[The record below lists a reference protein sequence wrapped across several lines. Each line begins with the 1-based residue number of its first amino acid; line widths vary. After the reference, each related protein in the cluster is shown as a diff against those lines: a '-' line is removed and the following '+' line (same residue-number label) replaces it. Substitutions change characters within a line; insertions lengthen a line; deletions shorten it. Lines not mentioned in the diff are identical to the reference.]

1 MLKKKLIEEVEKKGA
16 DCAFVIKNLKTG
28 ESWSYQEES
37 IIRSASL
44 IKVFIMA
51 EAVRRVRKGTLALDS
66 EINVDD
72 DDIVSFSV
80 LEFMKPR
87 AYQLEELLRLMI
99 VYSDN
104 TATNVL
110 IDELGMDSINECIKT
125 MGFEKTVLQRKM
137 MDFEAASSGRE
148 NYTSPKEMA
157 DFMQRLY
164 DGELIGG
171 VSDEFMLDVMK
182 GQADE
187 TMMRDYLPDEIPIAR
202 KSGELDCLDH
212 DIAVVFGTY
221 TDYIYCFFVWN
232 AESNNEARA
241 ALARTSKIV
250 FDFFEDR

>member
-1 MLKKKLIEEVEKKGA
+1 MLKQKLIAEAENTGA
-16 DCAFVIKNLKTG
+16 ECAFVIRNLKTG
-28 ESWSYQEES
+28 DSWNYQES
-37 IIRSASL
+37 RKIKSASL
-44 IKVFIMA
+44 IKVFVMS
-51 EAVRRVRKGTLALDS
+51 EAVRRVRNGTLALDS

-72 DDIVSFSV
+72 DDIVPFSV

-110 IDELGMDSINECIKT
+110 IDELGMDRINDCIRD
-125 MGFEKTVLQRKM
+125 MGFENSVLQRKM
-137 MDFEAASSGRE
+137 MDFEAASAGRE
-148 NYTSPKEMA
+148 NYTSPAEMA
-157 DFMQRLY
+157 AFMQRLY
-164 DGELIGG
+164 DGELIDRK
-171 VSDEFMLDVMK
+171 SDAFMLDVMK

-187 TMMRDYLPDEIPIAR
+187 TMMRDYLPDEITIAR
-202 KSGELDCLDH
+202 KSGDLDCLDH
-212 DIAVVFGTY
+212 DIAIVYGTH

-250 FDFFEDR
+250 FDFFEDI